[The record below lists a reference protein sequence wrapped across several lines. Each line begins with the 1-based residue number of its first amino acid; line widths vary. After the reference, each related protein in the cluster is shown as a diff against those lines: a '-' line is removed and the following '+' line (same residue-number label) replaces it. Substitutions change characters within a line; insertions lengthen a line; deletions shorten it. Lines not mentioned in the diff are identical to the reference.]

1 MSEFAKIRQLEQKEA
16 QAWEDARKKA
26 EVIKA
31 CIFSHVWPLEIK
43 KILNHI
49 FKYSQVTKLWIKVE
63 IMIAP
68 VLTK

>member
-1 MSEFAKIRQLEQKEA
+1 
-16 QAWEDARKKA
+16 
-26 EVIKA
+26 
-31 CIFSHVWPLEIK
+31 VWPLEIK